1 MLKLKIDEKILLMLQ
16 NILIKIY
23 TDKTKLHYLTHDI
36 SAKLNRTNA
45 FFFIKKYVSVN
56 MLGSTYFGI
65 SGSHLNFFCLIWA
78 QNSNS
83 VYRLEILQKKSF
95 E

>member
-23 TDKTKLHYLTHDI
+23 TDKTKLDYLTHDI

-45 FFFIKKYVSVN
+45 LLFIKKYVSVKI
-56 MLGSTYFGI
+56 LESIYFGI
-65 SGSHLNFFCLIWA
+65 SGSHLNFFCLIWV

-83 VYRLEILQKKSF
+83 VYHLEILQKK
-95 E
+95 